1 MTRLELLEILAVE
14 RHAPG
19 PRPPRTS
26 SRCDPPTPVT
36 AEQAERNRAI
46 LAAALG
52 ADLHVVKWAE
62 GAA

>member
-1 MTRLELLEILAVE
+1 MTRHDLLEILAVE
-14 RHAPG
+14 RHTPS

-26 SRCDPPTPVT
+26 SRCDPPAPVT

-52 ADLHVVKWAE
+52 TDLHVVQWAE